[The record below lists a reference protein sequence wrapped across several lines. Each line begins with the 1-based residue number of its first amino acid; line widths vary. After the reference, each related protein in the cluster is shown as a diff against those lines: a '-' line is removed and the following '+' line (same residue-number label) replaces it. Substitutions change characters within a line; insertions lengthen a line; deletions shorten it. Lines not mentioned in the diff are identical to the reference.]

1 MGGAEATMAEL
12 SRESSEGKAATW
24 LQVGA
29 RGLCERGY
37 STWGHVAAHGS
48 DGESSAALHKAYWDR
63 WHLKI
68 SYLRRKLPAVKAMQ
82 VWLAPL
88 ILQLL
93 RSDMAPL
100 MMPGLASSSWHRMTK
115 CPSH

>member
-48 DGESSAALHKAYWDR
+48 DGESSVALHKALLGSLA
-63 WHLKI
+63 LKDFVSPEKI
-68 SYLRRKLPAVKAMQ
+68 T
-82 VWLAPL
+82 
-88 ILQLL
+88 
-93 RSDMAPL
+93 
-100 MMPGLASSSWHRMTK
+100 SS
-115 CPSH
+115 